1 MLYAKWTMAPMTFL
15 WPRPCVS
22 RCLSAS
28 RVLRRSRSLML
39 FDNGAWHVVAMED
52 ETPIGTGRL
61 YIDDGKFTIG
71 RPMRA
76 AGIPQHGHR
85 RCADAPFDGSRP
97 GGRRAGAVHLG
108 PAAALRHVRKIR
120 LCADRRTVPG
130 RQHSACNHDGKG
142 GGSAVSRR
150 LRRQLWR
157 RLQRLCGLRRLMIG
171 LEKRACG
178 QARHFFIAQRPRKKR
193 KAACI
198 FKLPLL

>member
-1 MLYAKWTMAPMTFL
+1 MLYAKWIHGSDDISLAKAVREQVFVNEQGFAPEQEFDT
-15 WPRPCVS
+15 
-22 RCLSAS
+22 
-28 RVLRRSRSLML
+28 

-85 RCADAPFDGSRP
+85 RCTDAPFDGSRP

-108 PAAALRHVRKIR
+108 PGTALWHVRKIR

-130 RQHSACNHDGKG
+130 RQRSAYDHDGKG
-142 GGSAVSRR
+142 GGSAVPGR

-157 RLQRLCGLRRLMIG
+157 WLQRLCGLRRL
-171 LEKRACG
+171 
-178 QARHFFIAQRPRKKR
+178 
-193 KAACI
+193 
-198 FKLPLL
+198 

>member
-1 MLYAKWTMAPMTFL
+1 MLYAKWIDGSDDISLAKAVREQVFVSEQGFAPEQEFD
-15 WPRPCVS
+15 
-22 RCLSAS
+22 A
-28 RVLRRSRSLML
+28 

-71 RPMRA
+71 RLCVLPGYRNMGIGDALMRLLMDR
-76 AGIPQHGHR
+76 GLEVG
-85 RCADAPFDGSRP
+85 AP
-97 GGRRAGAVHLG
+97 
-108 PAAALRHVRKIR
+108 ALYISAQQP
-120 LCADRRTVPG
+120 LCGMYEKYGFAQIGEPYQE

-171 LEKRACG
+171 LKKGRADKRAT
-178 QARHFFIAQRPRKKR
+178 F
-193 KAACI
+193 
-198 FKLPLL
+198 L